1 MGKAKDVLKAFI
13 ADIPNDKLTGYPN
26 KAPTTLYTDSD
37 YRLDL
42 QSVRPI
48 IEEVSEKDK
57 KGKTVKVQKEVG
69 KIYNLQVQA
78 NKQSQVTSIRGIAPK
93 TAAGPV
99 IIELRNGKYSLS
111 AKDVR
116 SAFTSK
122 ILI

>member
-1 MGKAKDVLKAFI
+1 MGKAKDVLKDFI
-13 ADIPNDKLTGYPN
+13 ADIPLDKYTGYPN
-26 KAPTTLYTDSD
+26 KAPTPLFSDSD

-78 NKQSQVTSIRGIAPK
+78 NKQSEVTSIRGIAPK
-93 TAAGPV
+93 TVAGPV
-99 IIELRNGKYSLS
+99 IVELRNGTYSLS
-111 AKDVR
+111 AEEVR
-116 SAFTSK
+116 SAFASK